1 MKRQKSFIRKLL
13 CLFVLLVIC
22 LSAVSAEASRSE
34 RPIDFYAEFSRMLS
48 LQLGMEYY
56 FNDYLGIKG
65 SLGASPFMI
74 TTWTY
79 NLLGV
84 YHFNLPAEHFQ
95 LDFEAGLPLAYLDLF
110 EGRVTDWDP
119 QIESPFMGFL
129 PGVAVLASYR
139 FNEEHALGVRLG
151 GSVQFEYRFNGSWQQ
166 PGFIPVFALV
176 YNF

>member
-1 MKRQKSFIRKLL
+1 MKHQKPFLRKLV
-13 CLFVLLVIC
+13 CLFVLLVLC

-34 RPIDFYAEFSRMLS
+34 RPLDLYIEFSMMLS

-56 FNDYLGIKG
+56 FNDYIGIKG
-65 SLGASPFMI
+65 GLGVSTFMI

-95 LDFEAGLPLAYLDLF
+95 LDLEAGLPLAYLDLF
-110 EGRVTDWDP
+110 EGRITDWDP
-119 QIESPFMGFL
+119 QADSPFMGFM
-129 PGVAVLASYR
+129 PGICILASYR
-139 FNEEHALGVRLG
+139 FNEEHALGLRVG
-151 GSVQFEYRFNGSWQQ
+151 GTAQLEYRFDDSWQR
-166 PGFIPVFALV
+166 PGFMPVLALV